1 MVVLHSSLISLSTG
15 TANVSELR
23 SMSVDTVIKVLV
35 RCLPTGVFAKSIV
48 ARAVATVYTNQ

>member
-1 MVVLHSSLISLSTG
+1 VSTD

-23 SMSVDTVIKVLV
+23 SVSVDTVFKVLV